1 MSEQD
6 TFDKLISGLKE
17 QRDELRVQLHLA
29 KAEVKDEWD
38 EVEQKWEHI
47 EPKLE
52 KLGHE
57 AKESAEDLG
66 AALSRVAEEIGHAY
80 QRIRNALR

>member
-1 MSEQD
+1 MSNDGFE
-6 TFDKLISGLKE
+6 KLIGTLRE

-29 KAEVKDEWD
+29 KAEARDEWD
-38 EVEQKWEHI
+38 EVEKKWDHI
-47 EPKLE
+47 EPRLE

-66 AALSRVAEEIGHAY
+66 AALSQVAEEIGHAY
-80 QRIRNALR
+80 ERIKKALS